1 MTHQFRGKM
10 LAKSAPDAPQRMM
23 LGLARVVVAGV
34 ESNPHPLVA
43 VRYILVDGLL
53 LMCVLIWVD
62 ALLLMCVLIWV
73 DALLLMCVPI
83 LIEALWLM
91 PVLIWVDALLL
102 MCVPILIEALWFEGP
117 LNLLNS
123 VSVSV

>member
-1 MTHQFRGKM
+1 M

-62 ALLLMCVLIWV
+62 ALLLMCV
-73 DALLLMCVPI
+73 PI

-91 PVLIWVDALLL
+91 SVLIWVDALLL